1 MHRPLWLSKRY
12 NGARSF
18 GDDDS
23 DVEPP
28 PKRRRGRNQVV
39 QDVLERHKAN
49 NTKCLNEAREHAE
62 RQHAE
67 LLQAQTATL
76 NAVTNLTT
84 EIQGLRQDNRANANG
99 TSRTTEILAEI
110 VRKKF

>member
-1 MHRPLWLSKRY
+1 MCRPLSPSKRY

-49 NTKCLNEAREHAE
+49 NTRYLNEARECAE
-62 RQHAE
+62 RQHGE
-67 LLQAQTATL
+67 LLQAQIATL
-76 NAVTNLTT
+76 NTIPNLIT
-84 EIQGLRQDNRANANG
+84 ER
-99 TSRTTEILAEI
+99 
-110 VRKKF
+110 